1 MSARFINGC
10 PVSLHRVAFEG
21 YLGLG
26 PGSSEVLVVL
36 FDRAGE
42 PISAR
47 DLCKQV
53 STHRPLNTQAL
64 YERIRVLREA
74 MDTEALDSD
83 QGCYFLTEV
92 GMAECHR
99 ALAEMAKA
107 MVGERQAITPQPRRP
122 RSPKVSRLQ
131 LSFLDA
137 LQPEAS
143 AA

>member
-1 MSARFINGC
+1 MI
-10 PVSLHRVAFEG
+10 
-21 YLGLG
+21 
-26 PGSSEVLVVL
+26 L

-83 QGCYFLTEV
+83 QGSYFLTDV

-107 MVGERQAITPQPRRP
+107 MTGERQAVTHQPRRP
-122 RSPKVSRLQ
+122 RSPRVSKLQ
-131 LSFLDA
+131 LSFLDQ
-137 LQPEAS
+137 LGLEAV

>member
-10 PVSLHRVAFEG
+10 PINLHRAAFEG

-26 PGSSEVLVVL
+26 PGSSEVLVIL
-36 FDRAGE
+36 FDKAGD

-47 DLCKQV
+47 DLCKAV
-53 STHRPLNTQAL
+53 STHRPINTQAL

-74 MDTEALDSD
+74 MDTEALDSEK
-83 QGCYFLTEV
+83 GSYFLTDV

-107 MVGERQAITPQPRRP
+107 MTGGAEPVYQPRRP
-122 RSPKVSRLQ
+122 RSPKISKLQ

-137 LQPEAS
+137 LLPEAH

>member
-1 MSARFINGC
+1 MI
-10 PVSLHRVAFEG
+10 
-21 YLGLG
+21 
-26 PGSSEVLVVL
+26 L

-53 STHRPLNTQAL
+53 STHRPLQMQAL

-83 QGCYFLTEV
+83 QGCYFLTDV

-107 MVGERQAITPQPRRP
+107 MTGGSQPIAHQPRRP

-137 LQPEAS
+137 LLPEAH

>member
-1 MSARFINGC
+1 MI
-10 PVSLHRVAFEG
+10 
-21 YLGLG
+21 
-26 PGSSEVLVVL
+26 L
-36 FDRAGE
+36 FDRAGT

-47 DLCKQV
+47 DLCKTV

-83 QGCYFLTEV
+83 RGSYFLTDV

-107 MVGERQAITPQPRRP
+107 MTGGAQAVSQPRRP

-137 LQPEAS
+137 LVPEAH

>member
-1 MSARFINGC
+1 M
-10 PVSLHRVAFEG
+10 L
-21 YLGLG
+21 
-26 PGSSEVLVVL
+26 L
-36 FDRAGE
+36 FDKAGE
-42 PISAR
+42 PMAAR
-47 DLCKQV
+47 DLCKAI

-83 QGCYFLTEV
+83 QGHYFLTDV

-107 MVGERQAITPQPRRP
+107 MTGESRAVTHQPRRP

-137 LQPEAS
+137 LLPEAH

>member
-1 MSARFINGC
+1 M
-10 PVSLHRVAFEG
+10 
-21 YLGLG
+21 G
-26 PGSSEVLVVL
+26 PGSSEVLVIL
-36 FDRAGE
+36 FDRGGD
-42 PISAR
+42 PITAR
-47 DLCKQV
+47 DLCRTV

-83 QGCYFLTEV
+83 QGSYFLTDV

-107 MVGERQAITPQPRRP
+107 MTGESIASTAQPRRP

-131 LSFLDA
+131 LSFLDK
-137 LQPEAS
+137 LISEAI

>member
-1 MSARFINGC
+1 LSTRIINGC
-10 PVSLHRVAFEG
+10 PASLHKVAFEG

-26 PGSSEVLVVL
+26 PGSSEVLVIL
-36 FDRAGE
+36 FDRAGT

-47 DLCKQV
+47 DLCRVV
-53 STHRPLNTQAL
+53 STHRPINTQAL

-83 QGCYFLTEV
+83 RGSYFLTDV

-107 MVGERQAITPQPRRP
+107 MTGESIANTAQPRRP

-137 LQPEAS
+137 LVPETF

>member
-1 MSARFINGC
+1 MSSRVINGC
-10 PVSLHRVAFEG
+10 PASLHRVAFEG

-26 PGSSEVLVVL
+26 PGCSEVLVVL
-36 FDRAGE
+36 FERAGE

-47 DLCKQV
+47 DLCRVV

-83 QGCYFLTEV
+83 RGFYFLTEV

-107 MVGERQAITPQPRRP
+107 MTGDRQATTPQPRRP

-137 LQPEAS
+137 LLPETR

>member
-1 MSARFINGC
+1 M
-10 PVSLHRVAFEG
+10 
-21 YLGLG
+21 
-26 PGSSEVLVVL
+26 VL

-47 DLCKQV
+47 DLCRQV
-53 STHRPLNTQAL
+53 STHRPLQTQAL

-83 QGCYFLTEV
+83 KGCYFLTDV

-107 MVGERQAITPQPRRP
+107 MTGGTQAFAQPRRP

-131 LSFLDA
+131 LSFLDQ
-137 LQPEAS
+137 LGLEAF